1 MKKIKNVLLN
11 ILVTIFLTLLISGML
26 FACYKY
32 LYPKLRDRR
41 GSLLSLV
48 R

>member
-1 MKKIKNVLLN
+1 MPQYSRMT
-11 ILVTIFLTLLISGML
+11 VTIFLTLL
-26 FACYKY
+26 FAGLIFVCYKY